1 MVVHY
6 RVLGP
11 LEVVGPGGAAVDVGG
26 AKPRALLA
34 LLLAEAG
41 RVVAVDRI
49 VATLWG
55 DDPPPTANGTP
66 ITTRDQAT
74 GPA

>member
-1 MVVHY
+1 MRY

-11 LEVVGPGGAAVDVGG
+11 LEVTDPDGRPVDVGG

-49 VATLWG
+49 VETLWG
-55 DDPPPTANGTP
+55 DEPPPTVTGTL
-66 ITTRDQAT
+66 
-74 GPA
+74 